1 MITRL
6 RQLLAEDSSLGLSG
20 GSRFDL
26 FVDFEGPSDL
36 DLKSHFFFGDHM
48 GFPSFF
54 CWKLIFV
61 FEPQ

>member
-54 CWKLIFV
+54 LLEADFCF
-61 FEPQ
+61 